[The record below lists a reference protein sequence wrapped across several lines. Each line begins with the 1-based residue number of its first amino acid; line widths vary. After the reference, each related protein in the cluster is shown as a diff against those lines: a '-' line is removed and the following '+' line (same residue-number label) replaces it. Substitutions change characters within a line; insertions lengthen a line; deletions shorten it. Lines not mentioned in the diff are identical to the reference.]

1 MNNKFFF
8 FILII
13 LIFLPIEF
21 LSYLVINR
29 INNHPIIIKSKDLF
43 ERRENNNYFNKYKK
57 ASFLLKVVTDEELY
71 FFNNIKLNLKQI
83 PQIYTAELIPLEGIK
98 NKKLFLF

>member
-29 INNHPIIIKSKDLF
+29 INNHPLIIKSRDFYQRLGHADY
-43 ERRENNNYFNKYKK
+43 YFNTL
-57 ASFLLKVVTDEELY
+57 S
-71 FFNNIKLNLKQI
+71 
-83 PQIYTAELIPLEGIK
+83 
-98 NKKLFLF
+98 